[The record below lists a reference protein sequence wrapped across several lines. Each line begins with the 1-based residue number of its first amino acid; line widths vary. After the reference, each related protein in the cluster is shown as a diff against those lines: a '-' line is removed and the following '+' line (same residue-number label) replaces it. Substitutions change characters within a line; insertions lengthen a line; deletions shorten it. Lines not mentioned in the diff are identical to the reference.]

1 MSLRD
6 QYLSHR
12 EAAAGRRGDL
22 ANNAAKLHASRS
34 ALRVSLVMAVAWVLT
49 NTASAQAPE
58 ATKIVLLGTAGG
70 PAAHRNRAQPANA
83 VVVGDDIYIVDA
95 GDGIVRQMALG
106 GYVLR
111 NIRGVFITHHHSDHV
126 AGYGP
131 LLLRAW
137 TRGRRDTITTW
148 GPAPLEQMTA
158 DYLRHMSWDID
169 NRRATLGS
177 PPIEPVIDANDLVDP
192 GVIYEDENVKVTAF
206 RVEHG
211 AGTPAWGYRF
221 DTADLSVVFSGDT
234 RPTDAVIE
242 AARGVDF
249 LVHEVISLD
258 AVEAMLAPMRGDK
271 TAARRHLIENHTTT
285 AQVGEIATKAGVRTL
300 VLTHFGGSD
309 YADFDQPEIWEA
321 KVRETW
327 SGELIVGSDLMVI
340 SVEPE

>member
-1 MSLRD
+1 MSLRKWSSLRD
-6 QYLSHR
+6 
-12 EAAAGRRGDL
+12 E
-22 ANNAAKLHASRS
+22 S
-34 ALRVSLVMAVAWVLT
+34 ALRICLATTFAVVALLEPARTV
-49 NTASAQAPE
+49 SAQTPE
-58 ATKIVLLGTAGG
+58 STKIVLLGTAGG
-70 PAAHRNRAQPANA
+70 PATHRNRAQPANA
-83 VVVGDDIYIVDA
+83 VIVGDDIYIVDA
-95 GDGIVRQMALG
+95 GDGVVRQLALG
-106 GYVLR
+106 GYALR
-111 NIRGVFITHHHSDHV
+111 DIRGVFITHNHSDHV

-148 GPAPLEQMTA
+148 GPAPLVQMTR
-158 DYLRHMSWDID
+158 DYLRHMAWDID
-169 NRRATLGS
+169 NRRSTLGS
-177 PPIEPVIDANDLVDP
+177 PPIEPVIDANDLADP

-206 RVEHG
+206 RVDHG
-211 AGTPAWGYRF
+211 PITPAWGYRF
-221 DTADLSVVFSGDT
+221 DTSDLSVVFSGDT
-234 RPTDAVIE
+234 RPSDTLIE

-271 TAARRHLIENHTTT
+271 TAARRHLIGNHTTT
-285 AQVGEIATKAGVRTL
+285 AQVGEIATEAGVRTL

-340 SVEPE
+340 SVETE